1 MYTVDKPVKRP
12 VWKNHEIIG
21 YVYISLEDKDFLNS
35 IEDGSKVWFV
45 YENGSLETRGAYKYC
60 VRPNVVD
67 GDVSVRVNIINEED
81 DSAIYSAD
89 EWMDELISN
98 DYDYVAFYHIDDQFV
113 EEYSAV
119 FENPEEIVEDSIYAV
134 DKDAKK
140 LCLVAL
146 W

>member
-1 MYTVDKPVKRP
+1 
-12 VWKNHEIIG
+12 
-21 YVYISLEDKDFLNS
+21 
-35 IEDGSKVWFV
+35 
-45 YENGSLETRGAYKYC
+45 
-60 VRPNVVD
+60 
-67 GDVSVRVNIINEED
+67 
-81 DSAIYSAD
+81 
-89 EWMDELISN
+89 MDELISN